1 MAVVLAD
8 VLDEQNVTL
17 ALRAAT
23 RDDAVREIV
32 ATMAGAAKV
41 RQPDKYV
48 EEVLAREKSHSTLVG
63 HGVAFPHT
71 RTELVDEIV
80 LGIGRSAAG
89 VPWDGQGQLAHLIF
103 VIAVPRR
110 MVTSYLVCVGA
121 LARITKDEEN
131 RTALMGTGSAGELIE
146 FLRAE
151 SLLLE

>member
-17 ALRAAT
+17 ELRAAT

-41 RQPDKYV
+41 RQPHKYV

-63 HGVAFPHT
+63 HCVAFPHS
-71 RTELVDEIV
+71 RTELADGIV

-89 VPWDGQGQLAHLIF
+89 VPWGEQGDPAHLIF

-110 MVTSYLVCVGA
+110 MMTSYLVCVGA
-121 LARITKDEEN
+121 LARITKSEEN
-131 RTALMGTGSAGELIE
+131 RAALLKAANAAEVVE

-151 SLLLE
+151 SLLLA

>member
-1 MAVVLAD
+1 MAAVLAD

-17 ALRAAT
+17 ELRAAT

-41 RQPDKYV
+41 RLPHKFV
-48 EEVLAREKSHSTLVG
+48 EEVLAREKSHTTLVG
-63 HGVAFPHT
+63 RGVALPHS
-71 RTELVDEIV
+71 RSELVEGIV

-89 VPWDGQGQLAHLIF
+89 VPWGGQGEPAHLIF

-121 LARITKDEEN
+121 LARITKSEAN
-131 RTALMGTGSAGELIE
+131 RAALLKAASAAELIE
-146 FLRAE
+146 LLRTE

>member
-1 MAVVLAD
+1 MALVLAD

-41 RQPDKYV
+41 RQPHKYV

-89 VPWDGQGQLAHLIF
+89 VPWGEQGEPAHLIF
-103 VIAVPRR
+103 VSAVPRR

-121 LARITKDEEN
+121 LARITKSEEN
-131 RTALMGTGSAGELIE
+131 RAALMNAVNAAELLKL
-146 FLRAE
+146 LRAE

>member
-17 ALRAAT
+17 ELRAVT
-23 RDDAVREIV
+23 RDAAVREIV

-41 RQPDKYV
+41 RQPHKYV
-48 EEVLAREKSHSTLVG
+48 EEVLAREKSHTTLLG
-63 HGVAFPHT
+63 HGVAFPHS
-71 RTELVDEIV
+71 RTELVDGIV

-89 VPWDGQGQLAHLIF
+89 VPWGEQADPARLIF

-121 LARITKDEEN
+121 LARITKSEEN
-131 RTALMGTGSAGELIE
+131 RAALMKAASAAELIE

-151 SLLLE
+151 SLLLA